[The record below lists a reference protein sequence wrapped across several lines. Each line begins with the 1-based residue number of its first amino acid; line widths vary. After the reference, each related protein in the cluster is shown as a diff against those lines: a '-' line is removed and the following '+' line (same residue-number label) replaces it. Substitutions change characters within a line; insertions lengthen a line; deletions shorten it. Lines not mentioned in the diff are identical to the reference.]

1 MGLFDVGAGTNTFSS
16 GSSTVGNI
24 ASNVVGAIGAV
35 GRIAGISSNLSNPSQ
50 LISQLRSANLPI
62 GGNINAAIRSAGA
75 QWGGS
80 EASGDWRVRLSMP
93 TDPTYSS
100 SPVLAP
106 LREAGGM
113 IFPYTPS
120 ISITANASYEETVL
134 THQNYAAISYQN
146 SRLDQIQITAPFYV
160 EDAVQAQYWLAAVH
174 YFRSVTKMYSG
185 DTGETSGNPPP
196 IVLLNGYGDY
206 VFKNIPVV
214 VKGFSLE
221 LPQDVNYIATTVG
234 QNLSSRSSAFVGPI
248 KPNSPSLAQR
258 TMTLAGLAGAV
269 GSAQAAQAL
278 ALGSLAISGYQ
289 AYQRAKNSNGASLLS
304 PSSVGGFGG
313 GSAGNSHVP
322 IKSTM
327 TITLMPI
334 YSRESMRKF
343 NLNTF
348 VSGGYVNNN
357 VGYL

>member
-1 MGLFDVGAGTNTFSS
+1 MALFDRGAGTNTFSS
-16 GSSTVGNI
+16 GSSTIGSVG
-24 ASNVVGAIGAV
+24 SNLLGALGTV
-35 GRIAGISSNLSNPSQ
+35 GRVAGISSNLSNPSQ
-50 LISQLRSANLPI
+50 FISQLRSANLPI
-62 GGNINAAIRSAGA
+62 GGNINASIRSAGA
-75 QWGGS
+75 QWSGS
-80 EASGDWRVRLSMP
+80 EASGDWRVRLSLP

-106 LREAGGM
+106 LREAGGL
-113 IFPYTPS
+113 IFPYTPG
-120 ISITANASYEETVL
+120 ISITASASYDETPL

-146 SRLDQIQITAPFYV
+146 SRLDSIAITAPFYV

-174 YFRSVTKMYSG
+174 YFRSVTKMYTG
-185 DTGETSGNPPP
+185 DVGETSGNPPP

-214 VKGFSLE
+214 VKSFSME

-234 QNLSSRSSAFVGPI
+234 QRAASGIGGFVGPI
-248 KPNSPSLAQR
+248 KPPSPGLAQR

-289 AYQRAKNSNGASLLS
+289 SYQNAKNVNAASLFAPTS
-304 PSSVGGFGG
+304 PGIG
-313 GSAGNSHVP
+313 GNSHVP
-322 IKSTM
+322 VKSTM
-327 TITLMPI
+327 SITLMPI
-334 YSRESMRKF
+334 YSKDSMRKF

-348 VSGGYVNNN
+348 IKGGYVNNN